1 MADPR
6 AEKPNPDKHPLR
18 SPSGADLVSLLLLIL
33 FGFGI
38 WAVVER
44 GFTELLRDEEPS
56 EQKTLDAYGVTK
68 QKTELTD
75 VQTELTDLQKSLNAA
90 RLDQLKQNAA
100 VQSFVTTYPE
110 LASAASPTSMP
121 PDITK
126 AYTETRRQE
135 RLTTTLVAALE
146 QRLATLKEQQ
156 TKLSSDVET
165 RKEAAESQLRRANGW
180 FALLKRGGTFFITLL
195 IFAVLLLIVRSMLWA
210 LAKKRMST
218 AEGFRPFALA
228 LGALVLL
235 FAYEQFS
242 FAGAALVGVLLLL
255 LILRRI
261 KWPNKSNAPAQ

>member
-1 MADPR
+1 
-6 AEKPNPDKHPLR
+6 
-18 SPSGADLVSLLLLIL
+18 VSLLLLIL

-44 GFTELLRDEEPS
+44 GFTELLRNQEPS

-75 VQTELTDLQKSLNAA
+75 VQTELTDVQKSLNAA

-100 VQSFVTTYPE
+100 VQSFVATYPE
-110 LASAASPTSMP
+110 LASPASPTGVP

-135 RLTTTLVAALE
+135 RLATTLATALE

-156 TKLSSDVET
+156 NALSSDLET
-165 RKEAAESQLRRANGW
+165 KKEAAESQLRRSNGW
-180 FALLKRGGTFFITLL
+180 YALLKRGGTFLATLI
-195 IFAVLLLIVRSMLWA
+195 IFAVLLWIVRYVLWR
-210 LAKKRMST
+210 LAARKRMST
-218 AEGFRPFALA
+218 AEGFRPFVLA

-235 FAYEQFS
+235 IAYDQFS

-261 KWPNKSNAPAQ
+261 KWPSKSNEPAT